1 MNTTTP
7 EQTHENCI
15 PSWHGLHIER
25 ATVLSSDHIAT
36 VSAAVAGIH
45 AVVNVLHDRESQRY
59 EGGATHYPTKNM
71 GLLAAIHSLATL
83 VQMHAEEIEGDKP
96 DFIRDEQGLQELRS
110 AAENHWVRSKAK
122 EWGIVKWAQQQAQQR
137 LQPQIKPSPNHT
149 VQAQAATETVVP
161 NSARRPVSS
170 STQPMQQGVAV

>member
-59 EGGATHYPTKNM
+59 AGEAPHCPTKNM

-83 VQMHAEEIEGDKP
+83 VQMHAGENEEDKP

-122 EWGIVKWAQQQAQQR
+122 ERGIVTWAQQQAQQ
-137 LQPQIKPSPNHT
+137 HT
-149 VQAQAATETVVP
+149 AHAIRGCRMNADNTTRAQSRDGAAC
-161 NSARRPVSS
+161 A
-170 STQPMQQGVAV
+170 

>member
-15 PSWHGLHIER
+15 PSWHGLHIEH

-59 EGGATHYPTKNM
+59 TGEAPHSPAKSM
-71 GLLAAIHSLATL
+71 GLLAAVHSLATL
-83 VQMHAEEIEGDKP
+83 VQMHVQEIEEDKP

-122 EWGIVKWAQQQAQQR
+122 EGGIVTWAQQQAQ
-137 LQPQIKPSPNHT
+137 
-149 VQAQAATETVVP
+149 
-161 NSARRPVSS
+161 
-170 STQPMQQGVAV
+170 

>member
-1 MNTTTP
+1 MNTTAP

-15 PSWHGLHIER
+15 PTWHGLHIER

-59 EGGATHYPTKNM
+59 TGEATHCPTKNM
-71 GLLAAIHSLATL
+71 GLLAAVHSLATL
-83 VQMHAEEIEGDKP
+83 VQMHTAESAEDEP

-110 AAENHWVRSKAK
+110 AADGHWVRATAK
-122 EWGIVKWAQQQAQQR
+122 QWEIVKWAQQHP
-137 LQPQIKPSPNHT
+137 QPQLNPAPSYT
-149 VQAQAATETVVP
+149 QKAQAATEKVAP
-161 NSARRPVSS
+161 KPARRTAST
-170 STQPMQQGVAV
+170 STQPMQKGGAA